1 MIFMT
6 KLAKFTLS
14 LLFIVCFSLKLFSQ
28 GNIVLSGRVYS
39 SVTKKA
45 VDFATVA
52 VLEERAKGR
61 TDSKGFYTINISKPG
76 TYTIYVTSTG
86 LKTLKKTVEIT
97 GTITM
102 DFTLFPARVRGATL
116 TIRDERDVQ
125 KVSRRTL
132 TVEDLKEVPASLGD
146 SINALTSLPGVD
158 RTNGFFGPLVIRG
171 ADPVRNGY
179 YIDGMPIFEP
189 MHFGGLHS
197 VVANELMS
205 EIDLFSSAF
214 PAKYGGPLAAIIE
227 INTVDT
233 VKEFGG
239 IFDIGIISAT
249 GLIRMPITRT
259 VTLDEELKEQNAGYM
274 IVSGRYGY
282 LWLLVPYIYELITD
296 EKLEWLPDYY
306 DYQFKGKYYINSK
319 HSLTLLVLGSA
330 DYWKLLLDDAA
341 DFDPEKG
348 DDPLLQDINFKID
361 SKFHNFGG
369 YYNIDYG
376 KFKNRVMIY
385 AALLKQYS
393 YVDGG
398 ANSSPWFQDLY
409 MDSKPYIYGV
419 KNSFKLKW
427 WGEFAELR
435 GDLFYTYYAFTAKGK
450 SLVQLSGETG
460 FDLSNDDLF
469 TTIPVDLKST
479 NHSAGG
485 YLENKFTSGGL
496 TFVPGVRTDYFKR
509 SDEYTVD
516 PRGMISYEFKSETTI
531 SFAGG
536 RYSSF
541 FQTNPYFFTNNPQYS
556 TYGSELEPERAVHS
570 VFGIEQI
577 YDLFTFNVEAFY
589 NYYYDLAVAYGHD
602 VPGEG
607 FEEGQ
612 NSGELKSYGFEVLIR
627 KDRRGKG
634 LYDFFGWLSYTYN
647 QSKYKS
653 GITGNVW
660 EDVAGT
666 WVETTEK
673 FDPNG
678 DKWIN
683 NDFERRH
690 TVKLV
695 AGYKW
700 EKFTISS
707 RFQLYTS
714 FPYTPISG
722 NEPPETL
729 DTGNRYAPIYSDDA
743 NSKHFPVDHRLD
755 IRFSWQHNKSWG
767 HIKWYIEFIN
777 IYGLWYKAKDQQHW
791 YYNKPYGS
799 DNPKIEEEE
808 GGLSF
813 IPNFGVEIKF

>member
-1 MIFMT
+1 MVKI
-6 KLAKFTLS
+6 KKFIL
-14 LLFIVCFSLKLFSQ
+14 LILFIFCFNFILFSQ
-28 GNIVLSGRVYS
+28 ENIVLSGSVYS
-39 SVTKKA
+39 SITKKP
-45 VDFATVA
+45 VDFGTVA
-52 VLEERAKGR
+52 VLEEKAKGR
-61 TDSKGFYTINISKPG
+61 TDAKGFYSVKISKPG
-76 TYTIYVTSTG
+76 TYTIYVSSSG
-86 LKTLKKTVEIT
+86 LQTLKKTIEIT
-97 GTITM
+97 GSMTM
-102 DFTLFPARVRGATL
+102 NFTLSPSRVRGAEL
-116 TIRDERDVQ
+116 VIRDVRDVQ

-158 RTNGFFGPLVIRG
+158 RTDGFFGPLVIRG

-214 PAKYGGPLAAIIE
+214 PAKYGGPLAAVIE
-227 INTVDT
+227 INTLDT

-239 IFDIGIISAT
+239 IIDIGLISAT
-249 GLIRMPITRT
+249 ALIKKPLTRT
-259 VTLDEELKEQNAGYM
+259 VTIDEELKEENAGYL

-282 LWLLVPYIYELITD
+282 LWLLVPFIYELIKD
-296 EKLEWLPDYY
+296 EELKWLPDYY
-306 DYQFKGKYYINSK
+306 DYQFKGKYYLNSN
-319 HSLTLLVLGSA
+319 HSFTLLVLGSA

-348 DDPLLQDINFKID
+348 DDPLLSDLNFKID
-361 SKFHNFGG
+361 SRFHNFGG

-385 AALLKQYS
+385 AALLNQYS

-398 ANSSPWFQDLY
+398 SNSASWFQDLY
-409 MDSKPYIYGV
+409 MDSKPYIYGI
-419 KNSFKLKW
+419 KDSFKLKW
-427 WGEFAELR
+427 WGDVAELR
-435 GDLFYTYYAFTAKGK
+435 GELSYTYYDFTAEGK
-450 SLVQLSGETG
+450 SLVQLSGESG

-469 TTIPVDLKST
+469 ATIPVDLKST

-496 TFVPGVRTDYFKR
+496 TFVPGVRSDYFKR
-509 SDEYTVD
+509 SDEYIVD
-516 PRGMISYEFKSETTI
+516 PRGMISYEFRTETTL
-531 SFAGG
+531 SVAGG

-556 TYGSELEPERAVHS
+556 TYGSELKPERAVHS
-570 VFGIEQI
+570 VLGIEQV
-577 YDLFTFNVEAFY
+577 YSLFTFNVEAFY
-589 NYYYDLAVAYGHD
+589 NYFYDLAVGYGHVD
-602 VPGEG
+602 PDDG
-607 FEEGQ
+607 FVEGQ

-634 LYDFFGWLSYTYN
+634 MNDFFGWMSYTYN

-660 EDVAGT
+660 AQVAGN

-690 TVKLV
+690 TLKIIS
-695 AGYKW
+695 GYKW
-700 EKFTISS
+700 EIFSISS

-714 FPYTPISG
+714 FPYTPIVG
-722 NEPPETL
+722 NETPETL
-729 DTGNRYAPIYSDDA
+729 DTGDRYAPIYSNDV
-743 NSKHFPVDHRLD
+743 NSKHFPVDYRLD
-755 IRFSWQHNKSWG
+755 IRFSWQHYKSWG

-777 IYGLWYKAKDQQHW
+777 ISGLWHTPKDEQRW
-791 YYNKPYGS
+791 YYNQPYGS
-799 DNPKIEEEE
+799 ENPQIVEEE